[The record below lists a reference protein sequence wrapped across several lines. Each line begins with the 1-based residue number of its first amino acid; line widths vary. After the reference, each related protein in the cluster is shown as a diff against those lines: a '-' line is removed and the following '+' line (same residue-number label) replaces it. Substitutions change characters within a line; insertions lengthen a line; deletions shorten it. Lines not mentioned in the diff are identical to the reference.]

1 MVENAYEVVDLIEKS
16 EFKKRLIEVK
26 RKINKDKDVKK
37 LIKNFEEVKELY
49 EKFNVKEDFMKA
61 KNDLLSNE
69 LLKEYINLQEQ
80 INLLTLKINN
90 RIKKVTK
97 GVTNK

>member
-1 MVENAYEVVDLIEKS
+1 MVENAFEVIDLIEKS
-16 EFKKRLIEVK
+16 EFKKRLDEIK
-26 RKINKDKDVKK
+26 IKINCDDDAKK
-37 LIKNFEEVKELY
+37 LIKKFEEAKELY

>member
-16 EFKKRLIEVK
+16 EFKKRLDEIK
-26 RKINKDKDVKK
+26 IKINCDNDAKK
-37 LIKNFEEVKELY
+37 LIKKFEEAKELY
-49 EKFNVKEDFMKA
+49 EKFNVKEDFIKA

>member
-16 EFKKRLIEVK
+16 EFKKRLDEIK
-26 RKINKDKDVKK
+26 IKINCDNDAKK
-37 LIKNFEEVKELY
+37 LIKKFEEAKELY

>member
-1 MVENAYEVVDLIEKS
+1 MIEKS
-16 EFKKRLIEVK
+16 EFKKRLDEIK
-26 RKINKDKDVKK
+26 IKINCDNDAKK
-37 LIKNFEEVKELY
+37 LIKKFEEAKELY

-61 KNDLLSNE
+61 KKDLLSNE

>member
-1 MVENAYEVVDLIEKS
+1 
-16 EFKKRLIEVK
+16 
-26 RKINKDKDVKK
+26 
-37 LIKNFEEVKELY
+37 
-49 EKFNVKEDFMKA
+49 MKA
-61 KNDLLSNE
+61 KKDLLSNE

>member
-16 EFKKRLIEVK
+16 EFKKKLDEIK
-26 RKINKDKDVKK
+26 IKINCDNDAKK
-37 LIKNFEEVKELY
+37 LIKKFEEAKELY

>member
-90 RIKKVTK
+90 RIKKVTR

>member
-1 MVENAYEVVDLIEKS
+1 MVENAFEVIDLIEKS
-16 EFKKRLIEVK
+16 EFKKRLDEIK
-26 RKINKDKDVKK
+26 IKINCDDDAKK

>member
-16 EFKKRLIEVK
+16 EFKKILIEVK
-26 RKINKDKDVKK
+26 RKINKEKDVKK

>member
-1 MVENAYEVVDLIEKS
+1 MVENAYEVIDLMEKS

>member
-49 EKFNVKEDFMKA
+49 EKYNV
-61 KNDLLSNE
+61 
-69 LLKEYINLQEQ
+69 
-80 INLLTLKINN
+80 
-90 RIKKVTK
+90 
-97 GVTNK
+97 

>member
-16 EFKKRLIEVK
+16 EFKKRLDEIK
-26 RKINKDKDVKK
+26 IKINCDNDAKK
-37 LIKNFEEVKELY
+37 LIKKFEEAKELY

-61 KNDLLSNE
+61 KKDLLSNE